1 MDDTAVTCVNT
12 TGLKVVPDVKVFIPH
27 DYTIRI
33 QKKEIPYEGNFDD
46 SHVYLVLD
54 RNNGEALH

>member
-12 TGLKVVPDVKVFIPH
+12 TGLKVVPAVKVLLPH

-33 QKKEIPYEGNFDD
+33 QKKEIPYEGNIDD

-54 RNNGEALH
+54 RNNGETLH